1 MKRLAIYILLIAPYV
16 LVGSSVCAEEN
27 DFSFVM
33 MLCVFALVCGL
44 NMVNALTSPRHE
56 ERSLTYLFWCM
67 VLKLCMVPLY
77 GISVCLLM
85 QSDVAAQSVSII
97 MFSFAVGLILILTT
111 TAYGWRGLWVAKQEG
126 LINRNFL
133 RVHACLQMCYIFD
146 VLSAMYCYFHIRR
159 MQQETL

>member
-1 MKRLAIYILLIAPYV
+1 MKRFAIYMLLIAPYV
-16 LVGSSVCAEEN
+16 LAGSSVNAEEDN
-27 DFSFVM
+27 FSFVV

-44 NMVNALTSPRHE
+44 NMVNALTSPCHE

-77 GISVCLLM
+77 GISVYLLI
-85 QSDVAAQSVSII
+85 QSDVATQSVSIV

-111 TAYGWRGLWVAKQEG
+111 TSYGWRGLWVAKQEG
-126 LINRNFL
+126 LINRQFL

-159 MQQETL
+159 AAQGVL